1 MAKEEKKIMKS
12 DWVSN
17 FTLIGKPVITDYTFK
32 IDEKSEKSSW
42 IYNSINLGINCSEKH
57 GVVYCE
63 GMGGYSDE
71 RENVIYVHGKKED
84 GSDDFDNRFEV
95 AWEDRFDEDILESVG
110 DFCFFIVGLEKTDK
124 DKTFYKRFL
133 SMYDA
138 IAYIQEHLTSDA
150 VVNVK
155 GSLKYSTYNEQT
167 QIRKTINSIVLSNID
182 DQSKYKAEFT
192 QSILLDKDSASLKNI
207 DKDKSIM
214 YVDARVLDYV
224 KEYNGVEVK
233 GQFPYPVQFEFE
245 MPLDNQ
251 EKCKKIIEK
260 VFKVKKGITQI
271 TFEGEFVEGG
281 ATVTA
286 TREDVPD
293 EIWELVELGLYTEED
308 ALKEC
313 SSNGNRERR
322 MVIKKP
328 IVRLVGE
335 EKTPVYQKFEEKY
348 DEEDL
353 VLDCMMAKDEDSDDA
368 PWDED
373 DAEGSSGDSDMD
385 WLNDL

>member
-12 DWVSN
+12 DWISN
-17 FTLIGKPVITDYTFK
+17 FTLIGKPVITDHTFK

-42 IYNSINLGINCSEKH
+42 IYNSINLGVDCSEKH

-110 DFCFFIVGLEKTDK
+110 NLCFFTVGLEKTDK
-124 DKTFYKRFL
+124 GKTFYKEFL

-138 IAYIQEHLTSDA
+138 IAYIQKHLTSDV

-167 QIRKTINSIVLSNID
+167 QIRKTINSIVLSSVD
-182 DQSKYKAEFT
+182 DPSKYKAEFT

-207 DKDKSIM
+207 DKDKSVM

-233 GQFPYPVQFEFE
+233 GQLPYPVQFEFE

-260 VFKVKKGITQI
+260 VFRVKKGITQI

-322 MVIKKP
+322 MVLKKP

-335 EKTPVYQKFEEKY
+335 EKTPVYQKFEERY

-353 VLDCMMAKDEDSDDA
+353 VLDCMMAKDEGSDDA
-368 PWDED
+368 PWDEN
-373 DAEGSSGDSDMD
+373 DAEESSGDSDMD